1 MASLGAEA
9 VYVRYLFT
17 QVLSSSEALT
27 CDAVLLSGGLDTSI
41 AAETLKIQAG
51 SQLHTGITV
60 TIDPAQN
67 ALAKAHKLFAEKGEP
82 QDIHYARK
90 IADKLGLE
98 HHVLTPTLDE
108 LFFASG
114 GGEESALELCV
125 RVRQTFDGMELR
137 NAVVIAHAL
146 RYAKTIGC
154 RRVCTGDGA
163 DELFAGYSFMQT
175 MGDEDLIK
183 YTRNMVQTMSFCAM
197 PLAKA
202 LGLEVW
208 SPFLDPRIIEYAT
221 TRGASCKLKV
231 GLFGGVQHGKLVLRM
246 AFPDVVSAGR
256 KKEPIECGCGTTVMP
271 ALAGL
276 AVSDTE
282 FEDEAR
288 AALDTHGIVVRDKER
303 LVYFRTF
310 LRVVLLGGDKRQRLD
325 RAVDT
330 SDACPDC
337 KFRLRDGTSFCSVCG
352 LYPARPIV
360 KG

>member
-1 MASLGAEA
+1 MPSMDTEVA
-9 VYVRYLFT
+9 YVRQLFSE
-17 QVLSSSEALT
+17 VLSSSEALA

-41 AAETLKIQAG
+41 ASETLKQLAG
-51 SQLHTGITV
+51 SQLRKAITV

-67 ALAKAHKLFAEKGEP
+67 ELAKSHGLFIQEP
-82 QDIHYARK
+82 QDVVYARK
-90 IADKLGLE
+90 IAERLGLD

-108 LFFASG
+108 LFFTASG
-114 GGEESALELCV
+114 ESTLELCV

-146 RYAKTIGC
+146 KYAKSIGC
-154 RRVCTGDGA
+154 QRVCTGDGA
-163 DELFAGYSFMQT
+163 DELFAGYSFMQG
-175 MGDEDLIK
+175 MSDGDLQK
-183 YTRNMVQTMSFCAM
+183 YTLNMIKTMSFCAV

-208 SPFLDPRIIEYAT
+208 SPFLDPRVIEYAT
-221 TRGASCKLKV
+221 TRGNSRELKV
-231 GLFGGVQHGKLVLRM
+231 GLFEGAQHGKLVLRM
-246 AFPDVVSAGR
+246 AFPEVVSAGR

-271 ALAGL
+271 ALAEL
-276 AVSDTE
+276 AVSDRE
-282 FEDEAR
+282 FENEAKE
-288 AALDTHGIVVRDKER
+288 ALDKYGIVVRDKER

-310 LRVVLLGGDKRQRLD
+310 SRVVLLGKDPGQLQ
-325 RAVDT
+325 AGS

-360 KG
+360 RD